1 MEKPKATNAEFWEKV
16 VKTIDYH
23 IHRTQH
29 KARGLWWRVQ
39 RIPAVQ
45 PVFVVGCS
53 RAGTTLV
60 YKTLSIS
67 NQIGS
72 LNRETHDYW
81 QSLQPL
87 EQRNWSSH
95 VLTAEDG
102 SLHDRD
108 EVSRYFYAQTGFTRF
123 VDKNNQN
130 GLCVNYL
137 SSLFPDA
144 HFVYV
149 KRSPGDNINS
159 LMEGWRRPDEFATW
173 SENLP
178 YDVAIEGGSIR
189 RWCFFLPD
197 GWQKYLNASLE
208 EVCAFQYE
216 SINRAIM
223 DAGMNIPDEQWH
235 EVHYE
240 DLVKDPVSTFQK
252 IYGGCGLDFTD
263 EISRHCKT
271 VLSRP
276 YNAFSSIELDK
287 WLHSQNREKILRVLP
302 NMIEVSARMGYKI
315 QKPEIT

>member
-1 MEKPKATNAEFWEKV
+1 MEKPKATYAEFWQKV
-16 VKTIDYH
+16 IKTLDYH
-23 IHRTQH
+23 VHTTQR
-29 KARGLWWRVQ
+29 KARGFRWRLQ
-39 RIPAVQ
+39 KIQAVQ

-60 YKTLSIS
+60 YKTISKS

-72 LNRETHDYW
+72 LQRETHDYW
-81 QSLQPL
+81 QSLHPL

-102 SLHDRD
+102 SLHDKE
-108 EVSRYFYAQTGFTRF
+108 EVTRYFYTQTGFKRF

-137 SSLFPDA
+137 YSLFPDA

-159 LMEGWRRPDEFATW
+159 LMEGWRRPEEFATW

-178 YDVAIEGGSIR
+178 YDVAIDGGDIR

-197 GWQKYLNASLE
+197 EWQKYLNATLE

-216 SINRAIM
+216 SINRAIL
-223 DAGMNIPDEQWH
+223 DAGMNIPHEQWH

-240 DLVKDPVSTFQK
+240 DLVNDPVSAFQK
-252 IYGGCGLDFTD
+252 IYEGCGLGFTE
-263 EISRHCKT
+263 EISRHCRT
-271 VLSRP
+271 VLSKP

-287 WLHSQNREKILRVLP
+287 WLHSQNREKIMRVLP
-302 NMIEVSARMGYKI
+302 DVSEIAERMGYKI
-315 QKPEIT
+315 QSQK